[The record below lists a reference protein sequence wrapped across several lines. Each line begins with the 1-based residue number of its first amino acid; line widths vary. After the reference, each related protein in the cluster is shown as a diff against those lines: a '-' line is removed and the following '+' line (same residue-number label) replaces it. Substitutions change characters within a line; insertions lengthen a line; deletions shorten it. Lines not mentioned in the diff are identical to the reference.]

1 MQTFFCSG
9 GNLDEIWVHLAFTYN
24 TGGHPFSN
32 QILQFFLYLV
42 LLWCCSFSVFPLLR
56 SRLSVMAELSQLSC
70 HSFPVEVFLS
80 WLSCHC
86 YRVLSTVVSQLCLLW
101 LACHEFPVITFLS
114 RVANAGCP
122 VATFLSWLSCHSF
135 PFMAYGPILL
145 FSGLILSKFRY
156 VFFKT
161 INMTKF
167 VLGALFRTVCT
178 KKNIYVCPR
187 FRTWTQNVAT
197 EVFIKLNCSISPVLI
212 SAHVLVVC
220 QRTNNKF

>member
-1 MQTFFCSG
+1 MRFGYIWHLPTILVDIPFLTKFCRFFYT
-9 GNLDEIWVHLAFTYN
+9 LF
-24 TGGHPFSN
+24 
-32 QILQFFLYLV
+32 
-42 LLWCCSFSVFPLLR
+42 CCVVAVFPLLR

-80 WLSCHC
+80 WLSCHG

-156 VFFKT
+156 VFF
-161 INMTKF
+161 
-167 VLGALFRTVCT
+167 
-178 KKNIYVCPR
+178 
-187 FRTWTQNVAT
+187 
-197 EVFIKLNCSISPVLI
+197 
-212 SAHVLVVC
+212 
-220 QRTNNKF
+220 